1 MKSKKLLATVLSA
14 VITFSTVSAV
24 SAAPVGKES
33 KSEPKTT
40 TISWEKS
47 EQNTKKSTTSITQEK
62 FSNSDEITKFFEKTS
77 L

>member
-14 VITFSTVSAV
+14 VITFSAVSAV

-33 KSEPKTT
+33 KKEPKTT
-40 TISWEKS
+40 TISWDKS
-47 EQNTKKSTTSITQEK
+47 KQNTKKATTGITQKK
-62 FSNSDEITKFFEKTS
+62 FNNSDEITKFFEKKH